1 MLNGLTTVSWR
12 MPARALL
19 VLFLVVFMGCGDDP
33 VTNTGNGEDDPN
45 DPNNNNNNNN
55 NAPHLV
61 LVSAA
66 DPVISFSEQTTIEVQ
81 YLDGTDTAV
90 PNAFL
95 NFAIDGAASD
105 TTLSGQNSSTDDTGT
120 AEITVNAGVQVVDF
134 NVIVSVLDND
144 TVDPLTVRVRVQPKD
159 VSDYILRVSYGG
171 PIRLHEASVALYT
184 TERSCDELT
193 ASPTDAPSS
202 DSAFQSL
209 TVRPDAEGN
218 FQDHSFAAPESATF
232 AYAVARG
239 EPRGDDATDGRGYF
253 VTFGCSADIAAVT
266 PGTPTVI
273 EVSMDNLYPEAAGT
287 YSLESEVNL
296 VDAIPD
302 DAQETVDAIIGIF
315 DSPGL
320 GILKLVAI
328 AYDELNPQDDCTD
341 DCDEYWERSPFN
353 LLLSEN
359 DDGEVIASGTGTV
372 VTALVDGMI
381 DGYLEDP
388 ETGSF
393 TETIANI
400 VDAINDLL
408 ENAQNF
414 SLVGDIV
421 INEEADADGE
431 LSDVT
436 VRFNQINLEW
446 DGEIYNFFIRGGVL
460 IDGLPADEDAEH
472 ITGRIRF
479 DPTDDQGYAL
489 ELDAFGVNIHY
500 GDLIIWLIEDVVFP
514 RFLTDAEGNPMD
526 SFEDFFASIID
537 CTAIGESVDEQTG
550 LSLGT
555 AVAAACNSFQDIAV
569 AALEDFVRS
578 QSADIGNFVRLATP
592 EAAPCAVQFSD
603 TANEF
608 VMNGFGEAG
617 EMCEWDGEVQT
628 SADATEAEDL
638 EGYFWGERL

>member
-12 MPARALL
+12 TPTRALL
-19 VLFLVVFMGCGDDP
+19 VLFLLTLMGCGDDP
-33 VTNTGNGEDDPN
+33 VTTGGTGDDDPN
-45 DPNNNNNNNN
+45 DPNDPNNPNNNS
-55 NAPHLV
+55 PHLV
-61 LVSAA
+61 LISAE

-105 TTLSGQNSSTDDTGT
+105 TTLSGQNSSTDDTGS

-134 NVIVSVLDND
+134 NVVVSVLDND

-184 TERSCDELT
+184 TERSCEDLT
-193 ASPTDAPSS
+193 ASPTAAPSS

-232 AYAVARG
+232 TYAVARG

-253 VTFGCSADIAAVT
+253 VTFGCSAEIGAVT

-273 EVSMDNLYPEAAGT
+273 EVSMDNLYPATVGT

-320 GILKLVAI
+320 GILKLVAV
-328 AYDELNPQDDCTD
+328 AYNELNPDDDCVE
-341 DCDEYWERSPFN
+341 DCEYWERSPFGS
-353 LLLSEN
+353 LLSMN
-359 DDGEVIASGTGTV
+359 GDGEIVASGIGGPV
-372 VTALVDGMI
+372 VSIVDAMI
-381 DGYLEDP
+381 NGYLEDA

-393 TETIANI
+393 TDTIGNI
-400 VDAINDLL
+400 VEAIRDLL
-408 ENAQNF
+408 DNAQNF
-414 SLVGDIV
+414 TLVGDLV

-431 LSDVT
+431 LADIT
-436 VRFNQINLEW
+436 VRFNQINLDW
-446 DGEIYNFFIRGGVL
+446 DGDVYNFFIRGGVL
-460 IDGLPADEDAEH
+460 IDGLPADEDAEN

-479 DPTDDQGYAL
+479 DPANDEGYAL

-514 RFLTDAEGNPMD
+514 RFLTDSEGAPMD

-537 CTAIGESVDEQTG
+537 CVAIGESVDTEVG
-550 LSLGT
+550 FGGS
-555 AVAAACNSFQDIAV
+555 AVAAACNSFQDVAV

-592 EAAPCAVQFSD
+592 EAAPCGVGFSD

-608 VMNGFGEAG
+608 VINGFGTAD

-628 SADATEAEDL
+628 AADAEEAEDL